1 MVPRGLTSLFAL
13 LAASALAMS
22 TAVVAAPA
30 LDTAIG
36 KKLFERN
43 WVSAPSST
51 KSDDGLGPFYD
62 ATSCASCHAL
72 NPSVP
77 TDRNAMPPGLVI
89 HLGNGRGE
97 ADPIYGAQLQTRAV
111 AGLKPEA
118 KPDIKWSFV
127 EGLRKPAITLGEL
140 AYGDLDKNTRISLR
154 RAPPLKGIGLLA
166 LVPESEILKHADPE
180 DLNHDGVEGRVP
192 WVYIAGKRVLGRFG
206 WKATQPDLAA
216 QTSTAFSR
224 DMGLSTRLRPEPWG
238 DCTAAER
245 ACRSAPHGSDNGE
258 PEIADSM
265 LDMIVAYVAS
275 LAAPA
280 PVKSQRGE
288 DLFNKTG
295 CSACH
300 ATLHLADGKPVPA
313 YTDLLLHDMGAGLG
327 DGIEEGSAGSWTW
340 RTAPLWGVADSL
352 KAGGLLHDGRAADVS
367 EAIQWHDGEAW
378 SAREHFR
385 ALSASDK
392 AALVAFVSGL

>member
-1 MVPRGLTSLFAL
+1 MNLTLGVLACAAFAL
-13 LAASALAMS
+13 A

-36 KKLFERN
+36 KRLFERN

-72 NPSVP
+72 NPSAP
-77 TDRNAMPPGLVI
+77 ASPNGMPAGLVI
-89 HLGNGRGE
+89 RLGNGRGD

-111 AGLKPEA
+111 AGLTPEA
-118 KPDIKWSFV
+118 KLDIKWSFV
-127 EGLRKPAITLGEL
+127 DGLRKPTITLRDLG
-140 AYGDLDKNTRISLR
+140 YGTLDKNTRISLR

-166 LVPESEILKHADPE
+166 QVPESEILKHADPE
-180 DLNHDGVEGRVP
+180 DVNRDGVEGRVP
-192 WVYIAGKRVLGRFG
+192 WVYVGGKRVLGRFG

-216 QTSTAFSR
+216 QSAMAFSR
-224 DMGLSTRLRPEPWG
+224 DIGLSTRLQPAAWG
-238 DCTAAER
+238 DCTPAER
-245 ACRSAPHGSDNGE
+245 ACRDAPQGSEKGE
-258 PEIADSM
+258 PEVADSM

-280 PVKSQRGE
+280 PAKSERGE
-288 DLFNKTG
+288 ALFNATG
-295 CSACH
+295 CAACH
-300 ATLHLADGKPVPA
+300 TTLHLADGKPVPA

-340 RTAPLWGVADSL
+340 RTAPLWGVSDSL
-352 KAGGLLHDGRAADVS
+352 KAGGLLHDGRAADVT
-367 EAIQWHDGEAW
+367 EAIAWHDGEAW

-385 ALSASDK
+385 ALSTSDK